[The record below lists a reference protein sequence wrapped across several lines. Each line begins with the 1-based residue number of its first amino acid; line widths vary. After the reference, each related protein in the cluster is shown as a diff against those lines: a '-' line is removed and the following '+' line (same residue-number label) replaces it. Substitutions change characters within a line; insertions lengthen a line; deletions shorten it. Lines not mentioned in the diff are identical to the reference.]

1 MDSKITETAFATASA
16 TASAEAI
23 ADGIK
28 DHIQRGGYAPG
39 QRLIE
44 IDLAEQFAVGR
55 GRIRE
60 AFKTLVGEGYLEF
73 IKNRGVYV
81 RRFSRAEILDM
92 GRVREVLEGLSARL
106 AAEKELSPEERDLLV
121 AHQDRLNE
129 AEAHN
134 DVDRYNTENFQ
145 YHATICTI
153 AGNSHVEQSLA
164 RVRLPLYRLQ
174 LPRSFSNDSMAS
186 SNRDHQ
192 VITSSILAGKPD
204 AAEAAMRAHV
214 RAGNQHVIRLA
225 EVHFR

>member
-1 MDSKITETAFATASA
+1 MDSKITDTASA
-16 TASAEAI
+16 VAI

-28 DHIQRGGYAPG
+28 GDIQRGAFAPG

-73 IKNRGVYV
+73 VKNRGVYV
-81 RRFSRAEILDM
+81 RRFSRAEILEM

-106 AAEKELSPEERDLLV
+106 AAEKELTPEQRRLLIE
-121 AHQDRLNE
+121 HQDRLND

-134 DVDRYNTENFQ
+134 DVDRYNAENFE
-145 YHATICTI
+145 YHATICAI
-153 AGNSHVEQSLA
+153 AGNRHVEQSLA

-174 LPRSFSNDSMAS
+174 LPRSFSRDSMAT

-214 RAGNQHVIRLA
+214 HAGNQHVIRLA

>member
-1 MDSKITETAFATASA
+1 METRPLETASA
-16 TASAEAI
+16 AAI

-28 DHIQRGGYAPG
+28 EQILRGGFAPG

-60 AFKTLVGEGYLEF
+60 AFKTLVGEGYLQF

-81 RRFSRAEILDM
+81 RRFSRAEILEM

-106 AAEKELSPEERDLLV
+106 AAEKQLSADEQRLLRD
-121 AHQDRLNE
+121 HQDRLND

-134 DVDRYNTENFQ
+134 DVDRYNTENYQ
-145 YHATICTI
+145 YHASICAI
-153 AGNSHVEQSLA
+153 AGNRHVEQSLA

-174 LPRSFSNDSMAS
+174 LPRSFVNDSMAG

-192 VITSSILAGKPD
+192 VITSAILAGKPD

-214 RAGNQHVIRLA
+214 HAGNQHVIRLA
-225 EVHFR
+225 ETHFR